1 MAASEY
7 LALQMVKKGEM
18 FEGAKNGKYAS
29 EYLAM
34 LSERCI
40 LPSPRSKVEVGPGGA
55 RHYDL
60 FMNVIW
66 LGYYPYLIKRVVDK
80 MDIRPGQSILDL
92 GSGTGRNDSFIA
104 QKIGPEGS
112 ILGLDISKEMLGLS
126 RKRCRPYPN
135 VSFTEERIEA
145 PLAYQDEF
153 DRVFISF
160 VLHGFEDRQKIKIIS
175 NAYQALKPGGVFCI
189 FDYNEFDLG
198 RLWFPLRQ
206 AFVHGE
212 CQLAL
217 EFLKLDL
224 KGMLLDQGFSGLEQ
238 ELFLKG
244 HLRLLKATK

>member
-1 MAASEY
+1 
-7 LALQMVKKGEM
+7 
-18 FEGAKNGKYAS
+18 
-29 EYLAM
+29 
-34 LSERCI
+34 
-40 LPSPRSKVEVGPGGA
+40 VGPREA
-55 RHYDL
+55 RCYDL
-60 FMNVIW
+60 LINVIS
-66 LGYYPYLIKRVVDK
+66 LGYYSYLIRRVVEK
-80 MDIRPGQSILDL
+80 MDIQPGQSILDL
-92 GSGTGRNDSFIA
+92 GSGTGRNGCLMA
-104 QKIGPEGS
+104 KKVGS
-112 ILGLDISKEMLGLS
+112 KGKVLGLDISKKMLSLS

-160 VLHGFEDRQKIKIIS
+160 VLHGFEDHQKIKIIS

-206 AFVHGE
+206 AFIRGE

-224 KGMLLDQGFSGLEQ
+224 KEMLSSQGFNGFE
-238 ELFLKG
+238 EGLFLRG
-244 HLRLLKATK
+244 HLRLLKAAKWQCC